1 VCLQHATLFTF
12 RALWLHARGSEIN
25 VYNPDNTSYSLLI
38 SDVCYT
44 IRQKSSIP
52 KQKTIDCAC
61 IESTWQEAFITSLVN
76 QLKVD
81 AWRFDAF
88 LARVRCSDGAGR
100 QRASLPAWL
109 SSLHFI
115 LECHPWVRQRTH
127 VSAMRLFIQWW
138 SACLYY
144 TLCTSPRS

>member
-1 VCLQHATLFTF
+1 MSLTHKKPPLLMLLFLKISFPTDNFLGFNKLHIPGIHKMPRFSKSRDFQVFYALEHVCACSTLLFTF

-61 IESTWQEAFITSLVN
+61 IESTWQEASL
-76 QLKVD
+76 
-81 AWRFDAF
+81 
-88 LARVRCSDGAGR
+88 
-100 QRASLPAWL
+100 
-109 SSLHFI
+109 LH
-115 LECHPWVRQRTH
+115 
-127 VSAMRLFIQWW
+127 
-138 SACLYY
+138 
-144 TLCTSPRS
+144 